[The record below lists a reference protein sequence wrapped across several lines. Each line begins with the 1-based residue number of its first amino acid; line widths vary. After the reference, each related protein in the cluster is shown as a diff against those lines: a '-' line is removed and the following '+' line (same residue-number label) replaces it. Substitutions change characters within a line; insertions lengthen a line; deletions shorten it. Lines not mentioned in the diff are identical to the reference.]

1 MINVIL
7 RNVAYQVFVKNI
19 KFKLYKLRGQY
30 FPPSG
35 INFLFLDITAFE
47 TIFGV
52 KYVI

>member
-7 RNVAYQVFVKNI
+7 TNAVYLVFVKNI

-30 FPPSG
+30 FPLSC
-35 INFLFLDITAFE
+35 IKKLFLDITAFD